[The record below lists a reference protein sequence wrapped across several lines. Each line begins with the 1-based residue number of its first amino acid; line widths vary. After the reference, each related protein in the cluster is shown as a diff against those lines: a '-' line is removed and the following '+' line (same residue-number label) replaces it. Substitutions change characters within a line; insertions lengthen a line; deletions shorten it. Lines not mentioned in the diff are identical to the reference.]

1 MGKLLEEFKKTWSTT
16 QSVWT
21 SYDKMKA
28 QWFDD
33 AFLTSIGITPPAK
46 PKSMADIFKSYNPIE
61 TYKKNTQKVA
71 EVFQWGLTEA
81 VRWIGNVGS
90 FATRNAGK
98 GIDWVLP
105 WTPMRDMMTPIA
117 DRFKAWAEQLA
128 SGLESTTQ
136 SALWLDPNSVYS
148 KAGQFWGQVALTW
161 PIGGIAGKAVT
172 TWGKVALGALEGV
185 LQWWALDVMSRDKLW
200 AWAIAWGVVW
210 WLAPVL
216 STAWK
221 ALYKTAIKP
230 NTEEA
235 SQIIKATA
243 SKTKQPITRAD
254 TAFEYGILWREKDIG
269 VQGVRESQKIFKK
282 TIEPA
287 FQKAE
292 KAWVKFDYRTLV
304 KKAKDNISKS
314 SVYSTSQKKEILAN
328 IDELWKWL
336 KGTTW
341 LKNLDL
347 EKQAIVGKIPKKYIG
362 VLKTP
367 RELTVAQN
375 ELSSVFRNTVHDTL
389 KSKFGV
395 NSSKLYRDYANLKEL
410 EKIGIKWITEW
421 GLRWWTGTALSTI
434 YDALATPIKTIWGK
448 TLYKVGEWL
457 QFTWP
462 AWIRSIKD
470 LAKKAGYKL
479 IWDTLQKITWQ

>member
-1 MGKLLEEFKKTWSTT
+1 MYTQEEAQLAQTAKANW
-16 QSVWT
+16 
-21 SYDKMKA
+21 YDRTRFEAEILPKFRA
-28 QWFDD
+28 WEIDVEGNIQE
-33 AFLTSIGITPPAK
+33 APAK
-46 PKSMADIFKSYNPIE
+46 PKSMADVIAWTAKWNL
-61 TYKKNTQKVA
+61 QKVA
-71 EVFQWGLTEA
+71 ETIQGWTTWA
-81 VRWIGNVGS
+81 IRWLGNFAS
-90 FATRNAGK
+90 FATRQASNIPNLATKLTGQ
-98 GIDWVLP
+98 G
-105 WTPMRDMMTPIA
+105 TPVSDLLNPLAQKISS
-117 DRFKAWAEQLA
+117 WAEKLA
-128 SGLESTTQ
+128 SWIESTTQ
-136 SALWLDPNSVYS
+136 TLWGLNPQSIYS
-148 KAGQFWGQVALTW
+148 KAGQFAGQVALTA
-161 PIGGIAGKAVT
+161 PVGGIANKAAKT
-172 TWGKVALGALEGV
+172 AWKIGLWALEGA
-185 LQWWALDVMSRDKLW
+185 LQWGAIDVASRGKLG
-200 AWAIAWGVVW
+200 AWAIAWGVIGAW
-210 WLAPVL
+210 APVL
-216 STAWK
+216 SKAGK

-230 NTEEA
+230 NADEA

-269 VQGVRESQKIFKK
+269 VQWVRESQKIFKK

-292 KAWVKFDYRTLV
+292 KAWIKFDYKTLI

-328 IDELWKWL
+328 IDELGKWL

-347 EKQAIVGKIPKKYIG
+347 EKQAIVWKIPKKYIW

-421 GLRWWTGTALSTI
+421 WLRWGTGTALSTI
-434 YDALATPIKTIWGK
+434 YDALATPIKTVWGK
-448 TLYKVGEWL
+448 TLYKVWEWL

-462 AWIRSIKD
+462 AGIRSIKD

-479 IWDTLQKITWQ
+479 IWDTLQPN

>member
-1 MGKLLEEFKKTWSTT
+1 
-16 QSVWT
+16 
-21 SYDKMKA
+21 MKA
-28 QWFDD
+28 QGFDD
-33 AFLTSIGITPPAK
+33 KFLKSIGITPPAK
-46 PKSMADIFKSYNPIE
+46 PKSMADIFKGIGVKQQEFTQGAITGAIRWLWNIASYA
-61 TYKKNTQKVA
+61 TKKAAIIPNLWTR
-71 EVFQWGLTEA
+71 LT
-81 VRWIGNVGS
+81 GQ
-90 FATRNAGK
+90 
-98 GIDWVLP
+98 
-105 WTPMRDMMTPIA
+105 WTPTSWFLDPL
-117 DRFKAWAEQLA
+117 AWKIKTGAEKIA
-128 SGLESTTQ
+128 SGIEGINTDLNAQ
-136 SALWLDPNSVYS
+136 SKTS
-148 KAGQFWGQVALTW
+148 KVGQFAGQVALTA
-161 PIGGIAGKAVT
+161 PIGGIASKAVT
-172 TWGKVALGALEGV
+172 TWGKVALGSLEGA
-185 LQWWALDVMSRDKLW
+185 LQWWALDVMARDKLG
-200 AWAIAWGVVW
+200 AWAIAWGVIW
-210 WLAPVL
+210 ATAPL
-216 STAWK
+216 ISKAGK

-230 NTEEA
+230 NVDEA

-269 VQGVRESQKIFKK
+269 VQWVRESQKIFKK

-292 KAWVKFDYRTLV
+292 KAWVKFDYKTLV

-314 SVYSTSQKKEILAN
+314 NVYSTSQKKEILAN
-328 IDELWKWL
+328 IDELGKWL

-347 EKQAIVGKIPKKYIG
+347 EKQAIVWKIPKKYIW

-421 GLRWWTGTALSTI
+421 WLRWGTGTALSTI
-434 YDALATPIKTIWGK
+434 YDALATPIKTVWGK
-448 TLYKVGEWL
+448 TLYKVWEWL

-462 AWIRSIKD
+462 AGIRSIKD

-479 IWDTLQKITWQ
+479 IWDTLQPN